1 MKVLFD
7 TNVVLDVLLDRIPFS
22 EAASQLFACVEYE
35 KMTGYLCSTTVTTVY
50 YLAQKG
56 LGASQAKDEIRK
68 LLHLFSIA
76 PVDRKVLEA
85 AVGNDFSD
93 FEDAVLYEAARRV
106 GAEAIV
112 TRNEK
117 DFKTS
122 KLTIYSPPDLVDAF
136 SLIAPLDE

>member
-7 TNVVLDVLLDRIPFS
+7 TNVVLDVLLDRVPFS
-22 EAASQLFACVEYE
+22 EAASQLFACVEYK

-68 LLHLFSIA
+68 LLQLFSIA

-117 DFKTS
+117 DFKTA
-122 KLTIYSPPDLVDAF
+122 KITIYSPPDLVDVF